1 MFKLLKLASWVFLG
15 MMLAPKKGV
24 EIRADFVD
32 YLKKYRPQLKKLIAK
47 IEETWEKS
55 QGNES
60 DEVIANIE
68 MKLSNIRDAS
78 DELDA
83 AKTKELAFKA
93 LQKLGQ
99 ATVKIGQEIVKS
111 DNVKI
116 IAKDLAM
123 ITVDIIDKADEVYS
137 KVKDVSISMSEDVY
151 EVGDS
156 KKVKTNI
163 NKEK

>member
-24 EIRADFVD
+24 EIRSDFVD
-32 YLKKYRPQLKKLIAK
+32 YLKKYRPQIKKLIST

-55 QGNES
+55 QDNES
-60 DEVIANIE
+60 DEVVANIE
-68 MKLSNIRDAS
+68 MKLSNIRNAS

-93 LQKLGQ
+93 LQKIGQTTVKLGQ
-99 ATVKIGQEIVKS
+99 EVAKS

-151 EVGDS
+151 ESGDS
-156 KKVKTNI
+156 KKVSTII